1 MGNQRTFAS
10 LAWHGKGKVTR
21 RERFLAEMDAVIPW
35 PRLVRLIEPHYPKA
49 GQGRQP
55 LGLEKMLRIYF
66 LQQWFNLSDPQAED
80 AIYDSE
86 SMRRFARVELGEE
99 VVPDETTI
107 LRFRHLLEK
116 HGLTQA
122 IFNSI
127 TGLLEE
133 RRLLLRSGT
142 IVDATIIAAPS
153 STKNASAS
161 RDPEMKQTRKG
172 RNWHFGMKLHIGA
185 DPRGI
190 VHTVRATNA
199 GVADITQLPDLL
211 HWQERELFGD
221 QAYWKEDDREFL
233 EAWGMR
239 YRINRRP
246 TSQRPLSERWRLIN
260 RARSRTR
267 ARGEHAFRIVK
278 QLWGFAKVRYRGL
291 AKNLARAQTMF
302 ARRQSLPGPPTTAP
316 ARGQV
321 CAVRK
326 LRAASSLGD
335 AIATPTM
342 TRPSLQEP
350 DGYDRSSQS
359 LRNTDLCR
367 PSLKGH
373 ELMRGG

>member
-10 LAWHGKGKVTR
+10 MAWQAKGKVTR

-35 PRLVRLIEPHYPKA
+35 TRLLGLIAPHYPKA
-49 GQGRQP
+49 GHGRQP
-55 LGLEKMLRIYF
+55 LGMEKMLRIYF
-66 LQQWFNLSDPQAED
+66 LQQWFNLSDPQAKD

-86 SMRRFARVELGEE
+86 SMRRFARVELGDE
-99 VVPDETTI
+99 VVPDESTI
-107 LRFRHLLEK
+107 LRFRHLLER

-122 IFNSI
+122 IFDSI

-153 STKNASAS
+153 STKNASAT

-172 RNWHFGMKLHIGA
+172 KNWHFGMKLHIGA
-185 DPRGI
+185 DKRGI

-199 GVADITQLPDLL
+199 AVADITQLPDLL
-211 HWQERELFGD
+211 HGQEREVFGD
-221 QAYWKEDDREFL
+221 QAYWKEDDRAFL
-233 EAWGMR
+233 ESWGVR

-246 TSQRPLSERWRLIN
+246 SRRPLSKRWRMIN

-302 ARRQSLPGPPTTAP
+302 ALANLYQFRRELLPTE
-316 ARGQV
+316 
-321 CAVRK
+321 
-326 LRAASSLGD
+326 LRCGL
-335 AIATPTM
+335 
-342 TRPSLQEP
+342 
-350 DGYDRSSQS
+350 
-359 LRNTDLCR
+359 
-367 PSLKGH
+367 
-373 ELMRGG
+373 

>member
-10 LAWHGKGKVTR
+10 MAWQAKGKVTR

-35 PRLVRLIEPHYPKA
+35 TRLLGLIAPHYPKA
-49 GQGRQP
+49 GNGRQP
-55 LGLEKMLRIYF
+55 LGMEKMLRIYF

-86 SMRRFARVELGEE
+86 SMRRFARVELGDE
-99 VVPDETTI
+99 VVPDESTI
-107 LRFRHLLEK
+107 LRFRHLLERQ
-116 HGLTQA
+116 GLTQA
-122 IFNSI
+122 IFDSI

-153 STKNASAS
+153 STKNASAT

-172 RNWHFGMKLHIGA
+172 KNWHFGMKLHIGA
-185 DPRGI
+185 DKRGI

-199 GVADITQLPDLL
+199 AVADITQLPDLL
-211 HWQERELFGD
+211 HGQEREVFGD
-221 QAYWKEDDREFL
+221 QAYWKEDDRAFL
-233 EAWGMR
+233 ESWGVR

-246 TSQRPLSERWRLIN
+246 SRRPLSKRWRMIN

-302 ARRQSLPGPPTTAP
+302 ALANLYQFRRELLPTEHKCT
-316 ARGQV
+316 
-321 CAVRK
+321 
-326 LRAASSLGD
+326 L
-335 AIATPTM
+335 
-342 TRPSLQEP
+342 
-350 DGYDRSSQS
+350 
-359 LRNTDLCR
+359 
-367 PSLKGH
+367 
-373 ELMRGG
+373 

>member
-10 LAWHGKGKVTR
+10 MAWQAKGKVTR

-35 PRLVRLIEPHYPKA
+35 TRLLGLIAPHYPKA
-49 GQGRQP
+49 GNGRQP
-55 LGLEKMLRIYF
+55 LGMEKMLRIYF

-86 SMRRFARVELGEE
+86 SMRRFARVELGDE
-99 VVPDETTI
+99 VVPDESTI
-107 LRFRHLLEK
+107 LRFRHLLER
-116 HGLTQA
+116 HRLTQA
-122 IFNSI
+122 IFDSI

-153 STKNASAS
+153 STKNASAT

-172 RNWHFGMKLHIGA
+172 KNWHFGMKLHIGA
-185 DPRGI
+185 DKRGI

-199 GVADITQLPDLL
+199 AVADITQLPDLL
-211 HWQERELFGD
+211 HGQEREVFGD
-221 QAYWKEDDREFL
+221 QAYWKEDDRAFL
-233 EAWGMR
+233 ESWGVR

-246 TSQRPLSERWRLIN
+246 SRRPLSKRWRMIN

-302 ARRQSLPGPPTTAP
+302 ALANLYQFRRELLPTE
-316 ARGQV
+316 
-321 CAVRK
+321 
-326 LRAASSLGD
+326 LRCGL
-335 AIATPTM
+335 
-342 TRPSLQEP
+342 
-350 DGYDRSSQS
+350 
-359 LRNTDLCR
+359 
-367 PSLKGH
+367 
-373 ELMRGG
+373 